1 VGPDLV
7 GQTEEELGMFRAIAL
22 VVLVIAPI
30 HAASAA
36 ACMTKSE
43 AREAY
48 STSYLYWH
56 GANHCWDATPNGRR
70 DTATATTATP
80 RHHFVRPHRDEDQ
93 VARAQPQQTARTQPQ
108 PTMQEQ
114 PQPAMQTQPQ
124 PEGSAPLPL
133 ELTSA
138 DLIRVGNTMR
148 IEELESTLKDRWPD
162 TNMEFQAKPAF
173 IVSAAA
179 DAEPLVPVRV
189 VMLSIG
195 VILVICT
202 VLEVAFGAKIAQ
214 RRIDRYT

>member
-1 VGPDLV
+1 
-7 GQTEEELGMFRAIAL
+7 MFRTVAL
-22 VVLVIAPI
+22 VVLVVAPI
-30 HAASAA
+30 HAAAA
-36 ACMTKSE
+36 AASCMTKSE

-70 DTATATTATP
+70 DTTTATTTATP

-93 VARAQPQQTARTQPQ
+93 VARAQPQQTARTQAQ

-114 PQPAMQTQPQ
+114 PQPAIQTQPQ
-124 PEGSAPLPL
+124 PEGPVPLP

-138 DLIRVGNTMR
+138 DLIRVGHTMR

-162 TNMEFQAKPAF
+162 TNMEFQAKPAL

-202 VLEVAFGAKIAQ
+202 VLEVAFGTRIAQ